1 MKEEQESRLLQKF
14 RRELG
19 PELVAALDDPEVIE
33 IDLNQDGRV
42 WVERLFSGAPVHHC
56 DLSRDRAIA
65 LFGTIAHN
73 LGAEANR
80 KQSRLN
86 GELPFYGSR
95 FSGHLPP
102 LVKNPTFSIRKKATK
117 IFTLDE
123 YQKSG
128 SISASQK
135 TYIRNSVYNH
145 KNIIVAGSTSSGKTT
160 FCNAVIDD
168 ISTQFPDERL
178 LILEDTDEIQCK
190 SKNHNKYRS
199 DPANGICMQVLLHD
213 MLRNNPD
220 RITFGEVRAGGDA
233 LELLK
238 AWNTGHPGGVA
249 TLHADSA
256 IDALQR
262 VEEMIGEVTSSPMTA
277 LVGRAVDV
285 IVFMEK
291 AANGK
296 RVVSE
301 IFEVYGTEEDHR
313 GVTKYKTKQIICD
326 TFKEQE
332 AVELEAVAI

>member
-1 MKEEQESRLLQKF
+1 MKEEQDNRLLQKF

-19 PELVAALDDPEVIE
+19 PDLVAALDDPEIIE
-33 IDLNQDGRV
+33 IDLNQDGKV
-42 WVERLFSGAPVHHC
+42 WVERLFAPAPEHYC
-56 DLSRDRAIA
+56 DLSPNQAVA

-73 LGAEANR
+73 LGAEANS
-80 KQSRLN
+80 KQARLN
-86 GELPFYGSR
+86 GELPFWGCR

-102 LVKNPTFSIRKKATK
+102 LVANPTFSIRKKATK

-123 YQKSG
+123 YEESGAITTEQK
-128 SISASQK
+128 A
-135 TYIRNSVYNH
+135 YIRLAIAAH
-145 KNIIVAGSTSSGKTT
+145 KNILVAGSTSSGKTT
-160 FCNAVIDD
+160 FCNAVIDG
-168 ISTQFPDERL
+168 ISDQFPLERL

-190 SKNHNKYRS
+190 SINHNKYRS
-199 DPANGICMQVLLHD
+199 DPDNGVEMQVLLHD

-220 RITFGEVRAGGDA
+220 RITFGEVRAGADA

-291 AANGK
+291 VNGK
-296 RVVSE
+296 RGVSE
-301 IFEVYGTEEDHR
+301 IIEVHGSEINERGATTYITE
-313 GVTKYKTKQIICD
+313 KINS
-326 TFKEQE
+326 EQ
-332 AVELEAVAI
+332 LKKPEAVA

>member
-1 MKEEQESRLLQKF
+1 MKEEQDNRLLLKF

-19 PELVAALDDPEVIE
+19 ADLVAALDDPEIIE
-33 IDLNQDGRV
+33 IDLNQDGKV
-42 WVERLFSGAPVHHC
+42 WVERLFAEAPEHHC
-56 DLSRDRAIA
+56 DLSPDRALA

-73 LGAEANR
+73 LGAEANS
-80 KQSRLN
+80 KQARLN
-86 GELPFYGSR
+86 GELPYYGCR

-117 IFTLDE
+117 IFTLSE
-123 YQKSG
+123 YQESG
-128 SISASQK
+128 SITASQK
-135 TYIRNSVYNH
+135 AYIREAVSSH
-145 KNIIVAGSTSSGKTT
+145 KNILVAGSTSSGKTT

-168 ISTQFPDERL
+168 ISNQYPEERL

-199 DPANGICMQVLLHD
+199 DPANGVSMQVLLHD

-220 RITFGEVRAGGDA
+220 RITFGEVRAGADA

-277 LVGRAVDV
+277 LVGRAVDL
-285 IVFMEK
+285 IVFMAK
-291 AANGK
+291 VNGK
-296 RVVSE
+296 RIVSE
-301 IFEVYGTEEDHR
+301 IVEVYGTEQDQR
-313 GVTKYKTKQIICD
+313 GATKYTTKLITEEQL
-326 TFKEQE
+326 QE
-332 AVELEAVAI
+332 AEVVSL